1 MIESLSIIIP
11 FYNEEKRIQNALQE
25 IDNFLTKKKFKTEIV
40 FVDDGSNDK
49 TKNLIEKYIKEK
61 KSEDDL
67 FKLISYKE
75 NKGKGYAL
83 KQGVL
88 ESKLDWVLTT
98 DIDFSVPLLQ
108 ILKWDKENFINEDCN
123 VYFGSRKH
131 PKSEVN
137 SKFHREVLGLIMRII
152 INFILGIKIKDT
164 QCGFKLYKSKIAQI
178 LFKEMDVVG
187 FEHDLAIVLILKKNK
202 FQILE
207 LPVTWV
213 HKDYS
218 KLNILID
225 PIKMFFGILVL
236 IIKRFF

>member
-1 MIESLSIIIP
+1 MRYLP
-11 FYNEEKRIQNALQE
+11 
-25 IDNFLTKKKFKTEIV
+25 
-40 FVDDGSNDK
+40 
-49 TKNLIEKYIKEK
+49 
-61 KSEDDL
+61 
-67 FKLISYKE
+67 YK
-75 NKGKGYAL
+75 
-83 KQGVL
+83 
-88 ESKLDWVLTT
+88 
-98 DIDFSVPLLQ
+98 
-108 ILKWDKENFINEDCN
+108 DCN